1 MTERPEKIVFCCALG
16 ENRGP
21 KLSSKVKG
29 SEFVEGGYTHIYRW
43 LKDESETEQIQDAK
57 MFYAG
62 TCFFII
68 VDEID
73 CMFDEFKE
81 PLKFIISLMARA
93 NITHQIITYQAAA
106 AKIEA
111 GEIHSHAESLKRK
124 N

>member
-1 MTERPEKIVFCCALG
+1 MIERQEKIVFCCALG

-21 KLSSKVKG
+21 KLSSKVSG
-29 SEFVEGGYTHIYRW
+29 SEYVEGGYTHIYRW
-43 LKDESETEQIQDAK
+43 LKDEDEAEQIQDAK

-73 CMFDEFKE
+73 CIFDEFKA
-81 PLKFIISLMARA
+81 PLEFIISLMLKA
-93 NITHQIITYQAAA
+93 NISHEIISYQGAAE
-106 AKIEA
+106 KIEA
-111 GEIHSHAESLKRK
+111 GEIHEFAESLKNK